1 MPPAPY
7 RARLRA
13 RAPGAATP
21 LLGRLA
27 LPLLL
32 VALPVLA
39 VRPVSDPSPWLHLKV
54 GAFLAGGGRFT
65 LPDPWSPL
73 AAHAYV
79 PTQWLPSVV
88 TAWLHPHLGTPL
100 LAWERAAGI
109 GVLAL
114 ALLLW
119 AGTLARPSVAAAVA
133 AVAVFAA
140 WPSLTER
147 PQLAG
152 FVLLV
157 PVLAAWWG
165 TAQDHRPRWWLV
177 PLTWL
182 AACVHGIWATG
193 GAIGAVVALCV
204 ILSGAGRR
212 VALRLLALLAA
223 CAAAAALTPV
233 GPRLLL
239 TPFAVSGQG
248 RQFVQEWM
256 PSSVRSPHVLAAL
269 VLLAA
274 AWLCWVALGRRMPGW
289 HVVLVLLGCAL
300 ALSMQRTVAVAAF
313 VAVPLAATAVEALL
327 RSREGAARDAVPA
340 PVQRLGRTA
349 LVWVAATTL
358 GLAVAAPVAAARAQ
372 TPVGV
377 PLALAPRLTAL
388 PEGTRVLVDGDT
400 SGWLLWT
407 APQLRPVYDLRV
419 ESYTAHQ
426 VEDFI
431 GAMSA
436 DPGWDA
442 YVRDRGVTVAL
453 VPSDSPVGAALVEQ
467 DRWTELGRDRGHV
480 LLQAPR

>member
-1 MPPAPY
+1 MPPAPS

-13 RAPGAATP
+13 RA
-21 LLGRLA
+21 LGVVVPVA
-27 LPLLL
+27 L
-32 VALPVLA
+32 VALPALA

-65 LPDPWSPL
+65 LPDPWAPL

-88 TAWLHPHLGTPL
+88 TAELYPHLGAPL
-100 LAWERAAGI
+100 VAWERAAGI
-109 GVLAL
+109 GALGL

-119 AGTLARPSVAAAVA
+119 AHTLARPWVAAATT
-133 AVAVFAA
+133 AVAVFAT

-157 PVLAAWWG
+157 PVLAAWWR
-165 TAQDHRPRWWLV
+165 TAQDHRARWWLV

-193 GAIGAVVALCV
+193 GAIGGLVALCV
-204 ILSGAGRR
+204 ILSGGVGRR
-212 VALRLLALLAA
+212 TALRLLGLLAA
-223 CAAAAALTPV
+223 CAAAAAITPV

-269 VLLAA
+269 GLLAV

-289 HVVLVLLGCAL
+289 QVVLVVVGCAL
-300 ALSMQRTVAVAAF
+300 ALTMERTVAVAAF
-313 VAVPLAATAVEALL
+313 VAVPLAATSLEAAL
-327 RSREGAARDAVPA
+327 RAREGAPRDAVPRHE
-340 PVQRLGRTA
+340 RLGSRTA
-349 LVWVAATTL
+349 AVWVGAAL
-358 GLAVAAPVAAARAQ
+358 VGLLAAAPVAAARAD

-388 PEGTRVLVDGDT
+388 PQGTRVLVDGDT
-400 SGWLLWT
+400 SGWLMFT

-453 VPSDSPVGAALVEQ
+453 VPTDSPVRAALAEQ
-467 DRWTELGRDRGHV
+467 DRWSEVGRDHGHV

>member
-1 MPPAPY
+1 MPPAPS

-13 RAPGAATP
+13 RALGVAVP
-21 LLGRLA
+21 LV
-27 LPLLL
+27 L
-32 VALPVLA
+32 VALPALA
-39 VRPVSDPSPWLHLKV
+39 VRPVGDPSPWLHLKV
-54 GAFLAGGGRFT
+54 GAFLAGGGRFA
-65 LPDPWSPL
+65 LPDPWAPL
-73 AAHAYV
+73 ASHAYV

-88 TAWLHPHLGTPL
+88 TAQLYPHLGLPL
-100 LAWERAAGI
+100 VAWERAAGI
-109 GVLAL
+109 GALAL

-119 AGTLARPSVAAAVA
+119 AHTLARPWVAATTT

-157 PVLAAWWG
+157 PVLAAWWR

-193 GAIGAVVALCV
+193 AAIGGVLALCV
-204 ILSGAGRR
+204 ILACGVGRR
-212 VALRLLALLAA
+212 AALRLVGLLAA

-269 VLLAA
+269 GLLAV

-289 HVVLVLLGCAL
+289 HVVLVVVGCAL
-300 ALSMQRTVAVAAF
+300 ALSMARTVAVAAF
-313 VAVPLAATAVEALL
+313 VAVPLAATAIEAVL
-327 RSREGAARDAVPA
+327 RDREGAPRDALPRQERV
-340 PVQRLGRTA
+340 VGRATA
-349 LVWVAATTL
+349 LWATAA
-358 GLAVAAPVAAARAQ
+358 LAGVLVAAPVAAARAD

-377 PLALAPRLTAL
+377 PLALGPRLAAL
-388 PEGTRVLVDGDT
+388 PQGTRVLVDGDT
-400 SGWLLWT
+400 SGWLMYA

-453 VPSDSPVGAALVEQ
+453 VPSGSPIGAALVEQ
-467 DRWTELGRDRGHV
+467 DRWAEVGRDHGHV
-480 LLQAPR
+480 LLEAPQ